1 MAEVRAPRVRTARPS
16 SPLRLALSAVVV
28 AAIAG
33 ATAYGLDGWQHPP
46 AGGTRAAAAPVS
58 AQGAGRIAGA
68 VADRSVIEAASRI
81 VFRHTGLDAR
91 YGQVAEVALAEPAG
105 PRAFTGVD
113 CDRVYAR
120 PGVATC
126 LRTQTGVSTSYQAD
140 DLVTTP
146 GTDWRQTVSVPLPG
160 IPSRTRLSPDGTLAA
175 STVFVTGD
183 SYMTTG
189 FSARTIIRHVG
200 STSADDLEKFL
211 IVMHGRQVRPR
222 DRNIWGVT
230 FAPDDRTFYVTLATG
245 GRTYLAR
252 GDLAARTITTIADHV
267 ECPSLSPDGTRIAFK
282 QARTDRARGSWWTP
296 AVLDLATGRRTV
308 LTAETH
314 TVDDQIEWLDDHTL
328 LYGLARENQGGVDD
342 VWALNA
348 AGHGAPRVLIP
359 DAWSPAVIR

>member
-1 MAEVRAPRVRTARPS
+1 MVEVRAQRASKP
-16 SPLRLALSAVVV
+16 RLALSALVV
-28 AAIAG
+28 AAVAST
-33 ATAYGLDGWQHPP
+33 TAYGLDAWQHPP
-46 AGGTRAAAAPVS
+46 SSGTRAAAAPAASRV
-58 AQGAGRIAGA
+58 ALP
-68 VADRSVIEAASRI
+68 VADRAAIEAAPRI
-81 VFRHTGLDAR
+81 VFRHTGLDGR
-91 YGQVAEVALAEPAG
+91 YGQVAEVALADPAG
-105 PRAFTGVD
+105 PRAFTGVV

-120 PGVATC
+120 PRVATC
-126 LRTQTGVSTSYQAD
+126 LRTQTGVSTSYEAD
-140 DLVTTP
+140 DLTTGP
-146 GTDWRQTVSVPLPG
+146 GADWLRTIAVPLPG
-160 IPSRTRLSPDGTLAA
+160 SPSRTRLSPDGTLTA
-175 STVFVTGD
+175 STVFVSGD

-200 STSADDLEKFL
+200 STSVDDLERFL

-252 GDLAARTITTIADHV
+252 GDLAARTITTVAGHV

-308 LTAETH
+308 LTAESH
-314 TVDDQIEWLDDHTL
+314 NVDDQIEWLDDHTL
-328 LYGLARENQGGVDD
+328 LYGLARKDQGGVDD
-342 VWALNA
+342 VWSLNA
-348 AGHGAPRVLIP
+348 AGRGAPRVLIP

>member
-1 MAEVRAPRVRTARPS
+1 MRANRPS
-16 SPLRLALSAVVV
+16 RALRLALSALVV
-28 AAIAG
+28 AAVAG
-33 ATAYGLDGWQHPP
+33 ATAYGLDAWQHAP

-58 AQGAGRIAGA
+58 GQAAGQIPGS
-68 VADRSVIEAASRI
+68 VADRAVIEGAPRI
-81 VFRHTGLDAR
+81 VFRHTGLDGR
-91 YGQVAEVALAEPAG
+91 YGQVAEVALADPAG

-126 LRTQTGVSTSYQAD
+126 LRTQTGVSTSYQAE
-140 DLVTTP
+140 DLITTP
-146 GTDWRQTVSVPLPG
+146 GSDWRQTVSVSLPG

-175 STVFVTGD
+175 STVFVNGD

-189 FSARTIIRHVG
+189 FSARSIIRHVG
-200 STSADDLEKFL
+200 STSVDDLERFL
-211 IVMHGRQVRPR
+211 IVMHGRQVHPR

-230 FAPDDRTFYVTLATG
+230 FAADDRTFYVTLATG

-252 GDLAARTITTIADHV
+252 GDLAARTLTTIADHV

-296 AVLDLATGRRTV
+296 AVLDLSTGRRTV
-308 LTAETH
+308 LTAETRN
-314 TVDDQIEWLDDHTL
+314 VDDQIEWLDGHTL
-328 LYGLARENQGGVDD
+328 LYGLPRQDQGGVDD
-342 VWALNA
+342 VWALDA
-348 AGHGAPRVLIP
+348 AGHGAPRLLIP